1 MNVKSLK
8 KQLVAAIAMVVVA
21 AVALSSSTFAW
32 FAANNEVEATGLNV
46 TAQSDAPNLVISNT
60 SGGTFGTS
68 QPADES
74 GALLYPAA
82 HETFT
87 QATDVTTV
95 AKWYY
100 GYSNDKADSTMVVST
115 KRTVDDA
122 DFNKYVA
129 SYTFFVKLDSAT
141 AADMKELKVSDVT
154 FTGQAVNAIF
164 VGPDGYEEVIAGNPP
179 TGTVLASTVTGVTEV
194 PVTVYLYVDGNNTN
208 TTTNNIANLKDTIS
222 FKLTANQQ

>member
-1 MNVKSLK
+1 MAAIAMV
-8 KQLVAAIAMVVVA
+8 LVAAIA
-21 AVALSSSTFAW
+21 LGSSTYAW

-46 TAQSDAPNLVISNT
+46 TAQSDAPNLVISST

-74 GALLYPAA
+74 GATLYPVA

-87 QATDVTTV
+87 QAADVTTV

-100 GYSNDKADSTMVVST
+100 GYSNDKSVSTIVDST
-115 KRTVDDA
+115 KRFVGDA
-122 DFNKYVA
+122 DFSKYVA
-129 SYTFFVKLDSAT
+129 SYTFFVKLDASS
-141 AADMKELKVSDVT
+141 AADMKNLKVSAVN

-164 VGPDGYEEVIAGNPP
+164 VGPDGYEEVTAGGTPA
-179 TGTVLASTVTGVTEV
+179 GTVLASTVTGNAEV
-194 PVTVYLYVDGNNTN
+194 PVTVYLYVDGNNTD
-208 TTTNNIANLKDTIS
+208 TTTNNIANLKDTIN